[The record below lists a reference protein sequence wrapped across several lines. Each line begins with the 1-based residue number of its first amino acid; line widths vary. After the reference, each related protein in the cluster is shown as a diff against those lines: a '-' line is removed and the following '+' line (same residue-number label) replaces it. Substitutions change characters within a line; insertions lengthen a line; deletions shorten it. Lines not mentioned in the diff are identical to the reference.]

1 MKIATRTAVQGG
13 AAALLAALCGGAAAA
28 APDAGAVQLGE
39 EVYGRCLGCHAIE
52 QNRTGPAHCG
62 LFGRRAG
69 TAPGY
74 PSYSAAMKHSG
85 IVWNEASLSKFLAD
99 PMNTVPGTTMT
110 YLGVTDAK
118 ERADLV
124 AYLKQATQA
133 GKACRLAK

>member
-1 MKIATRTAVQGG
+1 MQGG
-13 AAALLAALCGGAAAA
+13 GAVLLAALCGAAAAA
-28 APDAGAVQLGE
+28 APDAAAVKHGE
-39 EVYGRCLGCHAIE
+39 EVYGRCIGCHAIE

-62 LFGRRAG
+62 LFGRKAG

-74 PSYSAAMKHSG
+74 TNYSAAMKNSG

-99 PMNTVPGTTMT
+99 PMNTVQGTTMT

-124 AYLKQATQA
+124 AYLKQATQP
-133 GKACRLAK
+133 GKACQPAK